1 VIAPDRRLRGR
12 DVRVDLGT
20 LRVRDD
26 SERRDQ
32 DAANAQSN
40 LQSAQSNLQSAISNL
55 QSHDGVAV

>member
-32 DAANAQSN
+32 DGANA
-40 LQSAQSNLQSAISNL
+40 QSAISNL